1 MPDNHSRPGKGQAAG
16 SRPFFFISDRQI
28 MALPEEEQ
36 LFLKYDA
43 KDQDRLIR
51 RMKAVKALVTGAPVI
66 VIAPCFAAVKR

>member
-1 MPDNHSRPGKGQAAG
+1 
-16 SRPFFFISDRQI
+16 

-66 VIAPCFAAVKR
+66 VIAALFCCRKKDDAGFCPAG